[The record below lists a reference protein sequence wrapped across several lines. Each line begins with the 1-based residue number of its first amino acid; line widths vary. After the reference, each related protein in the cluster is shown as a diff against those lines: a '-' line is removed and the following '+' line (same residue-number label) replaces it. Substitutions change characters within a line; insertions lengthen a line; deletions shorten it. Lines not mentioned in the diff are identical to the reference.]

1 MDFVAVGESRESEF
15 LAGNFLARRTLTFA
29 PYRLLRRRQDVTS
42 RKEFLA
48 VKICWRG
55 VWHIL

>member
-15 LAGNFLARRTLTFA
+15 LTGNFLAHGTLTFA
-29 PYRLLRRRQDVTS
+29 AYRLLRRRQDVTS

-48 VKICWRG
+48 VKICSRE

>member
-29 PYRLLRRRQDVTS
+29 PYRLSRRR
-42 RKEFLA
+42 
-48 VKICWRG
+48 
-55 VWHIL
+55 